1 MSLYWDPFP
10 LEGTEGNIQGMW
22 RPWIAFYISGKG
34 NFNQLCAKLSEFPW
48 AWSAESVQHRCLE
61 QSCWRDLPRDRGTK
75 ILSLS
80 AQPSGRL
87 QTPDK
92 GSRHYVAFLC
102 IIWHCFSLCVIYCL
116 FSLQCI
122 SWPMQR
128 AWAVECSV
136 TNTPLLLPPFSSI
149 TPPTSLKLVPS
160 STFPESEAFKKP
172 ILKKLISSP

>member
-10 LEGTEGNIQGMW
+10 LEGTEVNIQGMW

-34 NFNQLCAKLSEFPW
+34 NFNQLCGKLSEFPW

-102 IIWHCFSLCVIYCL
+102 IMMALLLSLCYLLSVQPPVHL
-116 FSLQCI
+116 LARAESLGCG
-122 SWPMQR
+122 ML
-128 AWAVECSV
+128 CHKY
-136 TNTPLLLPPFSSI
+136 SI
-149 TPPTSLKLVPS
+149 TAPSL
-160 STFPESEAFKKP
+160 FFHH
-172 ILKKLISSP
+172 SPNFFETGSKFNFSRV